1 MNPEVRLGVQI
12 MPIIQWVVVFLLL
25 ATTHSA
31 FASNESTF
39 HRLYEAG
46 LRADSAKN
54 YSEAKELYENA
65 LNTARINKLPEEF
78 ISNSMLNLGRM
89 QGYLCD
95 YPAAEKTLKEALG
108 LEESRPNSGR
118 ASDSAVRRKST
129 VMKISSALAVLTYDQ
144 ENYPASVSYFE
155 KAISLAE
162 ELGILRADPLQL
174 SDVLDDFALALEK
187 AGHIDKAVSTRTRAA
202 SIREPFGN
210 KKPRFRMVRFRE
222 VCQSNR

>member
-1 MNPEVRLGVQI
+1 
-12 MPIIQWVVVFLLL
+12 MPVIQSAVVFLLF
-25 ATTHSA
+25 AITHSA

-46 LRADSAKN
+46 LRADSAKEFR
-54 YSEAKELYENA
+54 EAKDFYENA
-65 LNTARINKLPEEF
+65 LNTAKINKLPEEF

-95 YPAAEKTLKEALG
+95 YPAAEKTLKEALS

-118 ASDSAVRRKST
+118 ASDSAARRKST
-129 VMKISSALAVLTYDQ
+129 VLKISSALAVLTYDQ

-155 KAISLAE
+155 KAIPLAE
-162 ELGILRADPLQL
+162 ELGILNADPLQL

-187 AGHIDKAVSTRTRAA
+187 AGHIDKAASTRTRAA
-202 SIREPFGN
+202 SIREPFSN